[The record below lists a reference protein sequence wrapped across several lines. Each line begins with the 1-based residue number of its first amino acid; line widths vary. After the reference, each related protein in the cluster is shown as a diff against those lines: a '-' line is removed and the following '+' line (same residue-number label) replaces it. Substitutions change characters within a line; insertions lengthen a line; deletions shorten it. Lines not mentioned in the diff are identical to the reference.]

1 MKTITI
7 RTDKTITNYELR
19 ITNCLSV
26 NPQSAI
32 RNPHSEKGAALV
44 ALMALMT
51 IMALFMLTAA
61 PSLLMDVQR
70 AKEEEAIGRGEEIA
84 DAIRIYVMLR
94 RRLPERME
102 DLTEGIPM
110 PGSTKK
116 RMILRQSAAIDPL
129 SSTGEWK
136 TIQSSEIKTIN
147 EFQRKL
153 VTYTGSNTFSN
164 PPSPNGIF
172 DRIAGQVI
180 SAINTE
186 TDEDTEPPGGED
198 TGQNVDGPFV
208 AVMSRSQRKS
218 VITYY
223 GIERHDRWLFTPL
236 FRGTGNNQ
244 GGFQGAPP
252 PPPPPPPPVR

>member
-1 MKTITI
+1 
-7 RTDKTITNYELR
+7 
-19 ITNCLSV
+19 
-26 NPQSAI
+26 
-32 RNPHSEKGAALV
+32 
-44 ALMALMT
+44 MALMT
-51 IMALFMLTAA
+51 IMALFMLAAA
-61 PSLLMDVQR
+61 PSLLLDVQR
-70 AKEEEAIGRGEEIA
+70 AKEQEAIGRGEEIA
-84 DAIRIYVMLR
+84 EAIRIYVQLR
-94 RRLPERME
+94 GRLPQRME
-102 DLTEGIPM
+102 DLTEGIPR

-153 VTYTGSNTFSN
+153 VNYTGSNTFSN

-198 TGQNVDGPFV
+198 TTQNVDGPFV

-218 VITYY
+218 VISYY

-236 FRGTGNNQ
+236 FRGTGNQ
-244 GGFQGAPP
+244 GGFPRPGVPAPP
-252 PPPPPPPPVR
+252 PVAPAIP

>member
-1 MKTITI
+1 MKTTTI

-51 IMALFMLTAA
+51 IMALFMLAAA

-70 AKEEEAIGRGEEIA
+70 AKEAEAIGRGEEIA
-84 DAIRIYVMLR
+84 DAIRIYVQMR
-94 RRLPERME
+94 GQLPQRME
-102 DLTEGIPM
+102 DLTEGISR

-136 TIQSSEIKTIN
+136 MIQSSEIKTIN

-153 VTYTGSNTFSN
+153 VNYTGSNTFSN

-186 TDEDTEPPGGED
+186 TEEDIEPPGGED
-198 TGQNVDGPFV
+198 TTQNVDGPFV

-218 VITYY
+218 VISYY

-236 FRGTGNNQ
+236 FRGTGSQ
-244 GGFQGAPP
+244 GGFPGVPP
-252 PPPPPPPPVR
+252 QIPSRPGP